1 MIECDAVDRARAISI
16 IKAASS
22 PTSSLRGNKRMLF
35 NSSIFAVFFAI
46 FLPLYLL
53 VRRNIFWRNVL
64 LIVASYAFYGWWD
77 ARFLIL
83 VAISTAVD
91 YLAALG
97 ASGKPVRP
105 VDALKSA
112 AFLAAVTLGSLL
124 FARRDA
130 WLALFVA
137 TGMLLA
143 LGWIKAIGRA
153 APQRRPRLWLYLSL
167 FTNLGILGF
176 FKYFNFFVGS
186 LASLFEVVG
195 VKLDAPTLAIILPVG
210 LSFYTFQ
217 ALSRTIDSYRRRF
230 EPQYSIVN
238 YAAYHAFFPQLVAG
252 PIERAGHLMPQFEM
266 IRPLDVRTFLSG
278 ALLFMWGLYQ
288 KIVIADNVAP
298 IAEMVFSAPTGQ
310 TSAATLAALLA
321 FTLQIYCDFCGYSNM
336 ARGLARCLG
345 FDLIINFNLPYFA
358 RTPSEFWQRWHI
370 SLSSWLRDYLYIPL
384 GGNRKGQARLYA
396 NLMVTMLLGGLWH
409 GAAWNFVIW
418 GGWHGAIQVL
428 YRTLRID
435 DLIER
440 WPFYTPQGLLLH
452 FCAWLSTMCLVVIG
466 WVFFVA
472 HTLPDTHAVLINL
485 AGSTGYPNNTF
496 WTLAAYA
503 APLALVEIYQRSSG
517 QPEVLKAGP
526 FLVRYTLALSVLLT
540 IIAFSARG
548 GREFIYFNF

>member
-1 MIECDAVDRARAISI
+1 
-16 IKAASS
+16 
-22 PTSSLRGNKRMLF
+22 MLF

-53 VRRNIFWRNVL
+53 ARRNIFWRNVL

-77 ARFLIL
+77 VRFLIL

-97 ASGKPVRP
+97 ASGKTVRP
-105 VDALKSA
+105 VDALKST

-130 WLALFVA
+130 WLALLVA

-143 LGWIKAIGRA
+143 LGWIKAIGRI

-186 LASLFEVVG
+186 LASLLEVFG
-195 VKLDAPTLAIILPVG
+195 LKLDAPTLAIILPVG

-266 IRPLDVRTFLSG
+266 IRRLDVRTFFSG

-298 IAEMVFSAPTGQ
+298 LADVVFSAPAGQ

-384 GGNRKGQARLYA
+384 GGNRKGQTRQYA
-396 NLMVTMLLGGLWH
+396 NLMITMLLGGLWH

-435 DLIER
+435 DLLER
-440 WPFYTPQGLLLH
+440 WPFHTPQGLLLH

-472 HTLPDTHAVLINL
+472 HTLPDTQAVLTNL
-485 AGSTGYPNNTF
+485 AGSTGYPNSAF

-503 APLALVEIYQRSSG
+503 TPLALVEIYQRSSG
-517 QPEVLKAGP
+517 QAEVLRAGP
-526 FLVRYTLALSVLLT
+526 FIVRYTLALSVLLT

>member
-1 MIECDAVDRARAISI
+1 
-16 IKAASS
+16 
-22 PTSSLRGNKRMLF
+22 MLF
-35 NSSIFAVFFAI
+35 NSSIFAVFFA
-46 FLPLYLL
+46 FFFPLYLL
-53 VRRNIFWRNVL
+53 VRRNIFWRNAL

-97 ASGKPVRP
+97 ASGKTVRP
-105 VDALKSA
+105 RDVLKSA

-130 WLALFVA
+130 WLAPLVA
-137 TGMLLA
+137 AGMLLA
-143 LGWIKAIGRA
+143 LGWIKAIGHV

-186 LASLFEVVG
+186 LVSLLEIFD
-195 VKLDAPTLAIILPVG
+195 VKLDAPTASIILPVG

-217 ALSRTIDSYRRRF
+217 ALSRTIDCYRRRF

-266 IRPLDVRTFLSG
+266 TRPLDAHSFFSG
-278 ALLFMWGLYQ
+278 ALLFVWGLYQ

-298 IAEMVFSAPTGQ
+298 IADMVFSAPAGQ

-345 FDLIINFNLPYFA
+345 FDLMMNFNLPYFA

-370 SLSSWLRDYLYIPL
+370 SLSSWLRDYLYITL
-384 GGNRKGQARLYA
+384 GGNRKGQTRMYA

-428 YRTLRID
+428 YRTMRID
-435 DLIER
+435 RLIER
-440 WPFYTPQGLLLH
+440 WPCSTPQGFLLH
-452 FCAWLSTMCLVVIG
+452 VCAWASTMSLVVIG

-472 HTLPDTHAVLINL
+472 HTLPDTRAVLTAL
-485 AGSTGYPNNTF
+485 AGTTGYPNNAF
-496 WTLAAYA
+496 WTLAAYG
-503 APLALVEIYQRSSG
+503 APLALVEVYQRSSG
-517 QPEVLKAGP
+517 QLEVLNVGP
-526 FLVRYTLALSVLLT
+526 FIVRYTAALSVLLT

>member
-1 MIECDAVDRARAISI
+1 
-16 IKAASS
+16 
-22 PTSSLRGNKRMLF
+22 MLF
-35 NSSIFAVFFAI
+35 NSSIFALFFTI

-53 VRRNIFWRNVL
+53 VRRDIFWRNVL
-64 LIVASYAFYGWWD
+64 LILASYVFYGWWD

-83 VAISTAVD
+83 VAVSTSVD

-97 ASGKPVRP
+97 ASGKTVRS
-105 VDALKSA
+105 VDCIKSS
-112 AFLAAVTLGSLL
+112 AFLAVVTLGSLL
-124 FARRDA
+124 FARRDP
-130 WLALFVA
+130 WLAMLVA
-137 TGMLLA
+137 AGMLLA
-143 LGWIKAIGRA
+143 LGWIKAIRRA

-167 FTNLGILGF
+167 ATNLGILAF
-176 FKYFNFFVGS
+176 FKYSNFFA
-186 LASLFEVVG
+186 ASLVSLLGSFG
-195 VKLDAPTLAIILPVG
+195 IRLDLPTLSIILPVG

-230 EPQYSIVN
+230 EPQYSITN

-252 PIERAGHLMPQFEM
+252 PIERARHLMPQFET
-266 IRPLDVRTFLSG
+266 IRPLDARTFYSG
-278 ALLFMWGLYQ
+278 VLLFMWGLYQ

-298 IAEMVFSAPTGQ
+298 IADKVFSAPAGQ

-345 FDLIINFNLPYFA
+345 FDLMINFNLPYFA

-384 GGNRKGQARLYA
+384 GGNRKGQKRMYV
-396 NLMVTMLLGGLWH
+396 NLMITMLLGGLWH

-428 YRTLRID
+428 YRTARID
-435 DLIER
+435 DLIKR
-440 WPFYTPQGLLLH
+440 WPLRTPQGLVLQA
-452 FCAWLSTMCLVVIG
+452 CAWSSTMTLVVIG

-472 HTLPDTHAVLINL
+472 HTLPDAQAVFANL
-485 AGSTGYPNNTF
+485 AGTTGYPDSAF

-503 APLALVEIYQRSSG
+503 APLVLVEIYQRFSG
-517 QPEVLKAGP
+517 QPEVLNVGP
-526 FLVRYTLALSVLLT
+526 FLVRYTAALSVLLT

-548 GREFIYFNF
+548 GREFIYFDF

>member
-1 MIECDAVDRARAISI
+1 
-16 IKAASS
+16 
-22 PTSSLRGNKRMLF
+22 MLF
-35 NSSIFAVFFAI
+35 NSSIFAFFFTA
-46 FLPLYLL
+46 FFPLYLL

-64 LIVASYAFYGWWD
+64 LILSSYAFYGWWD
-77 ARFLIL
+77 PRFLIL
-83 VAISTAVD
+83 VAISSSVD

-97 ASGKPVRP
+97 ASGKTVRP
-105 VDALKSA
+105 LDGLKSA
-112 AFLAAVTLGSLL
+112 AFLAAVTLSSLL
-124 FARRDA
+124 VARRDA
-130 WLALFVA
+130 WLALLVA
-137 TGMLLA
+137 AGLLLG
-143 LGWIKAIGRA
+143 LGWIKVIGRA
-153 APQRRPRLWLYLSL
+153 TPQRRPRLWLYLSL

-176 FKYFNFFVGS
+176 FKYCNFFVTS
-186 LASLFEVVG
+186 LVSLLEIFG
-195 VKLDAPTLAIILPVG
+195 IRLDSPTLSIILPVG

-252 PIERAGHLMPQFEM
+252 PIERAPHLMPQFET
-266 IRPLDVRTFLSG
+266 IQPLDVRTFYSG

-298 IAEMVFSAPTGQ
+298 IADMVFSAPAGQ

-345 FDLIINFNLPYFA
+345 FDLMVNFNLPYFA

-384 GGNRKGQARLYA
+384 GGNRRGQKRMYA

-428 YRTLRID
+428 YRTMRID
-435 DLIER
+435 ELIER
-440 WPFYTPQGLLLH
+440 RSFYTLQGLLLH
-452 FCAWLSTMCLVVIG
+452 MCAWASTMSLVVIG

-472 HTLPDTHAVLINL
+472 HSLPDTRAVFTNL
-485 AGSTGYPNNTF
+485 AGTTGYPSDAF

-503 APLALVEIYQRSSG
+503 APLALVEIYQRASG
-517 QPEVLKAGP
+517 QLEVLNVGP
-526 FLVRYTLALSVLLT
+526 FMLRYTAALSVLLT
-540 IIAFSARG
+540 IIAFGARG
-548 GREFIYFNF
+548 GREFIYFDF